1 LDPNPPVDP
10 QRFLRAQELFADA
23 MERPVEERAAFV
35 ANRCGG
41 DGALRSEVE
50 SLLRV
55 AQGAEAFFGDLRE
68 RIDAGDAESTA
79 ESAEG
84 IRAELEAAIGA
95 RYRMES
101 LLARGGMGLVFL
113 AVDLKHGRRVAIKTI
128 HPRGD
133 ADLGPRFQREIR
145 ITAGLQHPN
154 ILPLLDSGVAGRIL
168 FYIMPYLDRLGRLPP
183 LEAVGIGIAVAD
195 ALAHAH
201 GRGILHRDVKPSNI
215 LLADNQVQVVD
226 FGIARGF
233 AEPGSDDLTATG
245 LAVGT
250 PRYMAPERFSGSST
264 PRSDVFALGVV
275 LHEAITGRP
284 GSGRTGDGEAGDG
297 LVPVDLEAVLAKALE
312 ERPDA
317 RWQSAADFGRALT
330 EWHRLH
336 AHPAAAAPTRAG
348 GNWLGRLRRMLP
360 SRGHGSE
367 VPKSV
372 AVLPFGNL
380 SRDAETEYFSDGVT
394 EDIIAHLSR
403 IHELKVI
410 SRTSVMRYRDTRV
423 PIPRIGR
430 ELRVGHVLEG
440 SVRRTGNRVRV
451 VSQLVDVDSDAPVWS
466 ETFDREL
473 TDIFDIQS
481 EIAQRIARAL
491 RARITDTERSIL
503 RRRPTADVEAH
514 DLYLKGRYLWNRR
527 TQSALEEAD
536 REFQQAVTRDPL
548 FAPAYAGLADVNLLL
563 GGYGFRN
570 ELESLHRAR
579 AAVDRALQLDDDLA
593 EAHASRGQI
602 LRAERDWSGEE
613 RAYHRAIEINPNYAT
628 AHQWYSTLLIALGR
642 REEAL
647 TEIAKAVELDPLSHA
662 IAVTSGIVHFLAG
675 DYPGAEAELDR
686 TVELAPH
693 FFSAYAWR
701 LLLWSHLGAHDRA
714 LEAWESLSAYH
725 PNPVLAW
732 SSKAYVFAAAGDRER
747 ALDVL
752 EREGKHGVDTGWVG
766 LIWAWL
772 GDKDKAFRLLEQALD
787 DPSWRLFVLQRT
799 LLLYIQL
806 GPWFDPLRG
815 DPRFLGLLQRMRMD
829 DLSPVEP
836 ASAGSG

>member
-10 QRFLRAQELFADA
+10 DLFQRAQALFADA
-23 MERPVEERAAFV
+23 MERPVEERAGYV
-35 ANRCGG
+35 ADQCGG
-41 DGALRSEVE
+41 DRALRSEVE

-55 AQGAEAFFGDLRE
+55 AQGAEAFFGDLQE
-68 RIDAGDAESTA
+68 RMGVGGTAGDP
-79 ESAEG
+79 EG
-84 IRAELEAAIGA
+84 AAASVEAIQAELESALGD
-95 RYRMES
+95 RYRVES
-101 LLARGGMGLVFL
+101 LLDRGGMGLVFL

-128 HPRGD
+128 QAKGD
-133 ADLGPRFQREIR
+133 SDLGPRFQREIR

-168 FYIMPYLDRLGRLPP
+168 FYIMPFVEGESLRTRLDRLGRLPP
-183 LEAVGIGIAVAD
+183 LEAVRIGIAVAD

-201 GRGILHRDVKPSNI
+201 GRGVLHRDVKPSNI
-215 LLADNQVQVVD
+215 LLSEDQVQVVD

-233 AEPGSDDLTATG
+233 AEPGSEDLTATG

-275 LHEAITGRP
+275 LYEAITGRP
-284 GSGRTGDGEAGDG
+284 RWGSGGAPEAGVQA
-297 LVPVDLEAVLAKALE
+297 VPEDLEPLLNKALAE
-312 ERPDA
+312 GVDA
-317 RWQSAADFGRALT
+317 RWQSAAEFGRALT
-330 EWHRLH
+330 DWHRLH
-336 AHPAAAAPTRAG
+336 ALPAAPARTRPVEG
-348 GNWLGRLRRMLP
+348 WLGTLRRLFP
-360 SRGHGSE
+360 PRGHATGA
-367 VPKSV
+367 PKSV

-410 SRTSVMRYRDTRV
+410 SRTSVMRYRDTHV

-430 ELRVGHVLEG
+430 DLKVGHVLEG
-440 SVRRTGNRVRV
+440 SVRRTGTRVRV
-451 VSQLVDVDSDAPVWS
+451 VSQLIDVDSDAPVWS

-473 TDIFDIQS
+473 TDIFEIQS

-503 RRRPTADVEAH
+503 QRRPTADVEAH

-527 TQSALEEAD
+527 TQSALEDAE
-536 REFQQAVTRDPL
+536 EQFQRAVTRDPL

-593 EAHASRGQI
+593 EAHASWGQI
-602 LRAERDWSGEE
+602 LRAERDWPAEE
-613 RAYHRAIEINPNYAT
+613 RAYLRAIDINPNYAT

-647 TEIAKAVELDPLSHA
+647 REIAAAVELDPLSHA

-675 DYPGAEAELDR
+675 DYEGAEAELDR
-686 TVELAPH
+686 TVELAPR
-693 FFSAYAWR
+693 FFSTYAWR
-701 LLLWSHLGAHDRA
+701 LLLWSHLGNHDRA
-714 LEAWESLSAYH
+714 LEAWESLREYH

-732 SSKAYVFAAAGDRER
+732 SSKAYVFAAAGDSER
-747 ALDVL
+747 ALDVI

-766 LIWAWL
+766 IIWAWL
-772 GDKDKAFRLLEQALD
+772 GDKDRAFRLLEDALD

-806 GPWFDPLRG
+806 GPWFDPLRE
-815 DPRFLGLLQRMRMD
+815 DPRFEGLLRRMRM
-829 DLSPVEP
+829 
-836 ASAGSG
+836 A